1 MSADTVVGAITT
13 EAAQEVADLLAEARR
28 AAEAQ
33 LAAAREAVDAQ
44 VASACAVAE
53 REARVEALRA
63 VNAATLRL
71 VRRRAEL
78 DDEQVDRVI
87 ATAERRLEAIAGGG
101 SPRRWADA
109 LARLSQ
115 EALALA
121 GPEARVE
128 VRAADAGSL
137 QRALAGADAHIVSLS
152 GNDVPAGVRVRS
164 ADGRVEIDALLA
176 TRLRRV
182 RDALAGDL
190 AALLEPER

>member
-63 VNAATLRL
+63 MNAATLRL

-78 DDEQVDRVI
+78 DDEQVDVVSKAMLGVTLACARCHDHKFDPFYTKDYYSMISIFASTRSFAAPGQGVSKLLFTK
-87 ATAERRLEAIAGGG
+87 AAFEAFLHKH
-101 SPRRWADA
+101 R
-109 LARLSQ
+109 
-115 EALALA
+115 
-121 GPEARVE
+121 
-128 VRAADAGSL
+128 
-137 QRALAGADAHIVSLS
+137 
-152 GNDVPAGVRVRS
+152 
-164 ADGRVEIDALLA
+164 
-176 TRLRRV
+176 
-182 RDALAGDL
+182 
-190 AALLEPER
+190 